1 MKSIKGKILLS
12 ASCLLLVFGLFWLMF
27 QYFHQLFLQQYNQVL
42 ERYLIFQQVSV
53 QSEQLLIRTNDL
65 LHETS
70 EQSKEHYILAR
81 NLLRQAQSKV
91 KLLQND
97 ENTAGVSDYTHLID
111 SFIESTDLSIQAY
124 QQERSDDATQFY
136 RKAEQERSFITETT
150 LSLVD
155 HELTIHERLY
165 AQMIQSS
172 KELQIVGWEG
182 FLSIM
187 AILIGCAYWFS
198 RGITRSIA
206 LLTKGARFI
215 SAGVYDQPIKVES
228 NDETAF
234 LAQTFDQMRV
244 SVKRSFEELEAKGKL
259 EQEVKEYQYLLKEME
274 WRNLQNQM
282 KPHFLF
288 NTLNTL
294 AKKAYLEGSVE
305 TSDLITT
312 VAELM
317 RYQLAKADVEV
328 TLAEEIEMIR
338 NYMTILQARFTDR
351 LKGEEKIDPACLH
364 VPVPSFLLQPL
375 VENAFI
381 HGIESREEGGRIS
394 IGVRAAEHGVQ
405 LEVAD
410 DGVGMSQDQ
419 VRQIMKG
426 MYTAQGQTGS
436 VGLSN
441 VIRRL
446 SLYYHREDLL
456 QIQSEVGKGTSITI
470 LIPATLGER
479 GKLDDSDFDRR

>member
-1 MKSIKGKILLS
+1 MKSIKGKILLL
-12 ASCLLLVFGLFWLMF
+12 ACCLLLVFGLFWLMF

-53 QSEQLLIRTNDL
+53 QSEQLLIRTNDFI
-65 LHETS
+65 HEES
-70 EQSKEHYILAR
+70 EKSKENYVSTR
-81 NLLRQAQSKV
+81 SLLRQAQSKV
-91 KLLQND
+91 KRLQND

-111 SFIESTDLSIQAY
+111 SFIESTDLSIQAH
-124 QQERSDDATQFY
+124 QQERSDDATRFY
-136 RKAEQERSFITETT
+136 RKAEQGRSFITETT
-150 LSLVD
+150 LSLLE

-182 FLSIM
+182 FLIIM
-187 AILIGCAYWFS
+187 VILLGCAYWIS

-206 LLTKGARFI
+206 KLTKGARFI
-215 SAGVYDQPIKVES
+215 SSGVYDKPIEVKS
-228 NDETAF
+228 KDETAF
-234 LAQTFDQMRV
+234 LAQTFDQMRI
-244 SVKRSFEELEAKGKL
+244 SVKQSFEELEAKGKL

-294 AKKAYLEGSVE
+294 AKKAYLEGSYE

-338 NYMTILQARFTDR
+338 HYMTILQARFTDR

-381 HGIESREEGGRIS
+381 HGIESKEEGGTIS
-394 IGVRAAEHGVQ
+394 IGVRAIEYGVQ
-405 LEVAD
+405 LEVTD
-410 DGVGMSQDQ
+410 DGVGMSPDR
-419 VRQIMKG
+419 VRQILQG
-426 MYTAQGQTGS
+426 MPATQGKTGS

-446 SLYYHREDLL
+446 SLYYRREDLL
-456 QIQSEVGKGTSITI
+456 QIQSEAGKGTSITI
-470 LIPATLGER
+470 FIPTTLGER
-479 GKLDDSDFDRR
+479 RKLDDSDFDRR